1 MGLSEIL
8 KPKTEAEIQAHIQ
21 TLKPNQKLLA
31 CARIGK
37 VSGVVEA
44 IHLGADLDY
53 HSEDDSSTAIDLAL
67 QEEHYELAMIL
78 LEHGALVGNFALS
91 NARDRED
98 IFIRLLDGLQ
108 PEMCDHESLDLA
120 FEELKEYGKYHLL
133 RLLEEKIRTFSDHN

>member
-1 MGLSEIL
+1 MELKEIL
-8 KPKTEAEIQAHIQ
+8 KPKTEAEIQAHIK

-44 IHLGADLDY
+44 IQMGADLDH
-53 HSEDDSSTAIDLAL
+53 HSEFDPSTAIDLAL
-67 QEEHYELAMIL
+67 QEKHYELAMVL
-78 LEHGALVGNFALS
+78 LEHGASVENFALS

-98 IFIRLLDGLQ
+98 IFIRLLNGLR

-120 FEELKEYGKYHLL
+120 FEELKEYGKDHLIE
-133 RLLEEKIRTFSDHN
+133 LLEEKIRTVSYHN